1 MSEDLITIA
10 RPYAEAVFA
19 RATETDS
26 LESWADML
34 AFLAEVA
41 SDAGVADIIANP
53 SVEHTRRLQLL
64 LDIGADA
71 LTEEGKNLVRL
82 LVENDRLSVLPDI
95 SVLFQQMKSEH
106 DGAIDV
112 EVISAYALK
121 PAVEK
126 ELAAALKKK
135 LGREVKINSSKDP
148 SLIGGV
154 RIRAG
159 DMVIDGSVAG
169 QLSQLANELGI

>member
-1 MSEDLITIA
+1 MSDLITIA

-19 RATETDS
+19 RAKETDT
-26 LESWADML
+26 LDSWAETL
-34 AFLAEVA
+34 EFLSTVV
-41 SDAGVADIIANP
+41 SDPSVADIVVNP
-53 SVEHTRRLQLL
+53 AVEHGRRLQLL
-64 LDIGADA
+64 LDIGAEQ
-71 LTEEGKNLVRL
+71 LPEEGQNLVRV
-82 LVENDRLSVLPDI
+82 LVENDRLPTLPEI
-95 SVLFQQMKSEH
+95 AMLFHQMKSEH

-121 PAVEK
+121 PEAEK

-135 LGREVKINSSKDP
+135 LGREVNISSSKDP
-148 SLIGGV
+148 TLIGGV
-154 RIRAG
+154 KIRAG